1 MKKLL
6 YKIDKHIRPKKR
18 FFDDLLDAHKFEP
31 HKKQILSYIKKNK
44 SIRGLSKADK
54 YNYIADFFLE
64 QCKTN
69 IDPQLI
75 RYSKEFRVKAVIERM
90 RNKKY
95 LDAFSLAK
103 KYTVLE
109 SFIITDALLEMDK
122 FVELNET
129 KINKT
134 KDVPKQRGLFKET
147 ILTLSFISDY
157 ARHNNFASISNS
169 LKQKIN
175 ELEEKYVHLKWDYM
189 KCNDKAVRTYY
200 NTYNYPVINLYTNR
214 QRKHHLKLISD
225 ILSYGKLSL
234 ANLSGKRVLD
244 AGCGSGEKSVMFSK
258 YGAKVT
264 GIDFSSSQIS
274 QARGLA
280 NKSNQNIKFIEKD
293 LVIDNLTDLGTFDV
307 IVCTGVLHHTKNPKL
322 AFQKLSNQLNK
333 DGIIIIGLYH
343 KYSRLR
349 YRLIRFFIR
358 TFISRSYDSRKI
370 INWLDN
376 SWLART
382 ITHAPRNSLHD
393 RYVVPHESYHTL
405 RETKKWFRK
414 NNINLI
420 SSSSNV
426 KGIELFKIF
435 EKKSIFFVG
444 GKKIWLN
451 QIKKD
456 KLQKH

>member
-175 ELEEKYVHLKWDYM
+175 ELEEKYVHLK
-189 KCNDKAVRTYY
+189 
-200 NTYNYPVINLYTNR
+200 
-214 QRKHHLKLISD
+214 
-225 ILSYGKLSL
+225 
-234 ANLSGKRVLD
+234 
-244 AGCGSGEKSVMFSK
+244 
-258 YGAKVT
+258 
-264 GIDFSSSQIS
+264 
-274 QARGLA
+274 
-280 NKSNQNIKFIEKD
+280 
-293 LVIDNLTDLGTFDV
+293 
-307 IVCTGVLHHTKNPKL
+307 
-322 AFQKLSNQLNK
+322 
-333 DGIIIIGLYH
+333 
-343 KYSRLR
+343 
-349 YRLIRFFIR
+349 
-358 TFISRSYDSRKI
+358 
-370 INWLDN
+370 
-376 SWLART
+376 
-382 ITHAPRNSLHD
+382 
-393 RYVVPHESYHTL
+393 
-405 RETKKWFRK
+405 
-414 NNINLI
+414 
-420 SSSSNV
+420 
-426 KGIELFKIF
+426 
-435 EKKSIFFVG
+435 
-444 GKKIWLN
+444 
-451 QIKKD
+451 
-456 KLQKH
+456 